1 MIFRINFSDN
11 AWILLKAL
19 NYLKLNPICG
29 VTSKDKTVLAISYGQ
44 VVVLYDL
51 NDLKMMSALVSKHIQ
66 VINTDLKGDI
76 MVVLFPVCF
85 CLQQSAKA
93 P

>member
-1 MIFRINFSDN
+1 MIFLINFSDN

>member
-1 MIFRINFSDN
+1 MYKNYLILLFFFYKFSDN

-29 VTSKDKTVLAISYGQ
+29 VTSKDNTVLAISYGQ

-66 VINTDLKGDI
+66 VMNFLKI
-76 MVVLFPVCF
+76 
-85 CLQQSAKA
+85 SI
-93 P
+93 

>member
-1 MIFRINFSDN
+1 MHIKPKKVDVLKLFNFIISYKFSDN

-29 VTSKDKTVLAISYGQ
+29 VTSKDNTVLAISYGQ

-51 NDLKMMSALVSKHIQ
+51 NNLQMMSALVSKHIQ
-66 VINTDLKGDI
+66 VNKLK
-76 MVVLFPVCF
+76 PYY
-85 CLQQSAKA
+85 
-93 P
+93 

>member
-1 MIFRINFSDN
+1 MHIKPKKVDVLKLFNFIFSYKFSDN

-29 VTSKDKTVLAISYGQ
+29 VTSKDNTVLAISYGQ

-51 NDLKMMSALVSKHIQ
+51 NNLQMMSALVSKHIQ
-66 VINTDLKGDI
+66 VTKLK
-76 MVVLFPVCF
+76 P
-85 CLQQSAKA
+85 
-93 P
+93 

>member
-1 MIFRINFSDN
+1 MIFFINFSDN

>member
-1 MIFRINFSDN
+1 MSFLINFSDN

-29 VTSKDKTVLAISYGQ
+29 VTSKDNTVLAISYGQ

>member
-1 MIFRINFSDN
+1 MSFLINFSDN

-66 VINTDLKGDI
+66 VINTDLTGDI
-76 MVVLFPVCF
+76 MVVLFPVCY

>member
-1 MIFRINFSDN
+1 MHIKPKKVDVLKLFNFIISYKFSDN

-29 VTSKDKTVLAISYGQ
+29 VTSKDNTVLAISYGQ

-51 NDLKMMSALVSKHIQ
+51 NNLQMMSALVSKHIQ
-66 VINTDLKGDI
+66 VNKLKTLMKI
-76 MVVLFPVCF
+76 TF
-85 CLQQSAKA
+85 
-93 P
+93 